1 MDPYDILGIS
11 RNASKEDIKKAY
23 KDIALKCHPDK
34 LSDVNINEKN
44 ERIELF
50 KNASIAY
57 KSISDGKYDSYKND
71 INFSN
76 KNWKETWEF
85 FFNNEED
92 TIDILKD
99 TFKDTFKDIAS
110 IFINNNLKPRSY
122 YVPTNNCDIIKHSI
136 KVTVSY
142 KEVYCNIKKK
152 LRLIL
157 KYIEEPIFLDIY
169 CGKYPQIIKNYID
182 DDSIEHEITINLIL
196 KKNDTYHHVSDDNF
210 KINLITTMEISLAD
224 YICGNKIEFDFID
237 NNKIILDIPP
247 FEKNFIIKK
256 GFGLLNE
263 GDLIINILIK
273 IFEKNEW
280 NKLLNKDKDEMIRI
294 LNAL

>member
-23 KDIALKCHPDK
+23 KDIALTCHPDK
-34 LSDVNINEKN
+34 LSDINITEKN
-44 ERIELF
+44 KKIELF

-57 KSISDGKYDSYKND
+57 KLISDGKYDYIKND
-71 INFSN
+71 IDFSN
-76 KNWKETWEF
+76 NDWKETWKY
-85 FFNNEED
+85 FFNNKED
-92 TIDILKD
+92 SVDIL
-99 TFKDTFKDIAS
+99 TDTFKDIAS

-122 YVPTNNCDIIKHSI
+122 YTPTNNSDIIKHSI
-136 KVTVSY
+136 KLNVSY

-157 KYIEEPIFLDIY
+157 KFIKEPIFLDIY

-196 KKNDTYHHVSDDNF
+196 EKHDRYHHVCGENY
-210 KINLITTMEISLAD
+210 KINLITTVEISLRD
-224 YICGNKIEFDFID
+224 YICGNKIDLDFI
-237 NNKIILDIPP
+237 NNDKISVDIPQ

-273 IFEKNEW
+273 IFEKTEW
-280 NKLLNKDKDEMIRI
+280 TKLLTKDKDDMIRI

>member
-57 KSISDGKYDSYKND
+57 KSISDCKCDSYKND

>member
-57 KSISDGKYDSYKND
+57 KSISDCKCDSYKND

-273 IFEKNEW
+273 IFEKTEW
-280 NKLLNKDKDEMIRI
+280 DKLLNKDKDEMIRI